1 MKKIIQIGL
10 SVLLFTACSDSVT
23 TEKSNSYK
31 LLDATEFSNILKE
44 TPDATLIDVRTAEEY
59 KEGHIANSINAPVQS
74 ETFNELLSTLDKS
87 KPVFVYCLSGGRSSS
102 AASILQEHG
111 FKEIIELKSGMLN
124 WRANNFSEESGSAT
138 SPKKVSMSLSE
149 YKSITE
155 KDPIVL
161 VDFNATWCAPC
172 KKIDVI
178 LKKIEKEYAGKVTI
192 VKVDIDQ
199 HAELAKNL
207 SIASIPLLKVYKDGK
222 ETWEHLGLV
231 DEQTLKKALN

>member
-124 WRANNFSEESGSAT
+124 WRANNFSEESGIAT

>member
-1 MKKIIQIGL
+1 MKKIIQVGL

-124 WRANNFSEESGSAT
+124 WRANNFSEESGIAT